1 MRYLKTVT
9 IIIIKYSHI
18 QQKNTSP
25 NINAEND
32 NLLIHTLYLLSNK
45 CNILQIFI
53 QLKMYFTHSTLK
65 HNQKF
70 FYSPNI

>member
-18 QQKNTSP
+18 QQKNASP

-32 NLLIHTLYLLSNK
+32 NLLIHTLYLLSNE
-45 CNILQIFI
+45 CNIYKYLNNSKCISHI
-53 QLKMYFTHSTLK
+53 Q
-65 HNQKF
+65 
-70 FYSPNI
+70 P